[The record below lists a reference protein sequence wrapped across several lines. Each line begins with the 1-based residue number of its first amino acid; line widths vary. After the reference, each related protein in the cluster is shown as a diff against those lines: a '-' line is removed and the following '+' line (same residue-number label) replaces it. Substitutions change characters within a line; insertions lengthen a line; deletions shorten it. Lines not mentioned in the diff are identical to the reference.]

1 MELVSVAPVYEDRL
15 VAFVDLLGFSNK
27 VANSGRGEDLSEIF
41 GVINDYSSENWLR
54 SLFSGFSRGDKQPL
68 QGKDYIQ
75 LHDRYP
81 ILVTQFSDSFVFS
94 ARLADEHACRYF
106 PFLLGGLIEKS
117 LEYGFLVRGG
127 VAAGQL
133 IHHSN
138 GPLFG
143 PAFLKAYELESKM
156 AVYGRIIFDTSALEH
171 VKPYVS
177 SESFLERAEDDLHE
191 LTLASYLFERLSN
204 FPGRKEK
211 MSEALVRINDL
222 LAKQS
227 VGGSVAQKYEY
238 IKTKLSAKLR
248 LC

>member
-1 MELVSVAPVYEDRL
+1 MELVNVAPVYEDRL

-27 VANSGRGEDLSEIF
+27 VASSGRGENLSEIF

-68 QGKDYIQ
+68 QGEDYIQ
-75 LHDRYP
+75 LQDRYP

-156 AVYGRIIFDTSALEH
+156 AVYGRIIFDTSALAH
-171 VKPYVS
+171 VKPYVN

-191 LTLASYLFERLSN
+191 LTLASYLFEKLSSY
-204 FPGRKEK
+204 PGRKEK
-211 MSEALVRINDL
+211 ISEALVRINDL

>member
-1 MELVSVAPVYEDRL
+1 
-15 VAFVDLLGFSNK
+15 
-27 VANSGRGEDLSEIF
+27 
-41 GVINDYSSENWLR
+41 
-54 SLFSGFSRGDKQPL
+54 
-68 QGKDYIQ
+68 
-75 LHDRYP
+75 
-81 ILVTQFSDSFVFS
+81 
-94 ARLADEHACRYF
+94 
-106 PFLLGGLIEKS
+106 
-117 LEYGFLVRGG
+117 
-127 VAAGQL
+127 
-133 IHHSN
+133 
-138 GPLFG
+138 
-143 PAFLKAYELESKM
+143 M

-191 LTLASYLFERLSN
+191 LTLASYLFEKLSN